1 MPDFVAPPFDSLS
14 KTSFSRSLFRQ
25 KKNTGRTRVFLL
37 LGAVVEEVRTV
48 FEERDDVTICI
59 PSL

>member
-1 MPDFVAPPFDSLS
+1 MAPPFDPLS
-14 KTSFSRSLFRQ
+14 KTSFSRSYFRQ

-48 FEERDDVTICI
+48 FERNSNTTIYI
-59 PSL
+59 PKLV